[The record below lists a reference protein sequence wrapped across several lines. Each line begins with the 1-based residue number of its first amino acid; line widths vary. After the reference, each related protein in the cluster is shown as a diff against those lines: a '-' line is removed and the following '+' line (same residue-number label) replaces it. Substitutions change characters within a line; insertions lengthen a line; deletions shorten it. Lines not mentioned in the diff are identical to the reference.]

1 MDFVYNVSR
10 IGSQLPPALRFGRLS
25 GFHLVVVRRE
35 PYENCNVNQVFA
47 NNNWVVS
54 ARKKKKKKKKINLS
68 TFL

>member
-54 ARKKKKKKKKINLS
+54 ALALIITMR
-68 TFL
+68 FLFCW